1 MKLITLVFSGI
12 IQEPGIVHYHCQGK
26 KMNFFAIALWAHIV
40 LLSLHGLC
48 SFASIIWCLY
58 FRSVTNLLNTIESM
72 KKEGG
77 SLNRLRDASGE
88 DFLFL
93 FDLLAHTCGLE
104 ATLRVLTHSDETF
117 YEICRPNLDA
127 TDKLFLEEDKVKV
140 KFGPADIER
149 WLQHG
154 VYNKAQRAITIDNYE
169 VTIFPAE
176 SVNHTHTI
184 PASTATM
191 KR

>member
-1 MKLITLVFSGI
+1 MEKKL
-12 IQEPGIVHYHCQGK
+12 PR
-26 KMNFFAIALWAHIV
+26 
-40 LLSLHGLC
+40 LH
-48 SFASIIWCLY
+48 S
-58 FRSVTNLLNTIESM
+58 
-72 KKEGG
+72 
-77 SLNRLRDASGE
+77 
-88 DFLFL
+88 
-93 FDLLAHTCGLE
+93 
-104 ATLRVLTHSDETF
+104 RVLTHSNDTF

-149 WLQHG
+149 WLQNG
-154 VYNKAQRAITIDNYE
+154 VYNKATKTQRAITIDNYE

-184 PASTATM
+184 PASTATI